1 MKFVQ
6 EIEKLQ
12 KENEGSIIIAK
23 NGIYFVAI
31 GKDAIILNEELGLK
45 LTCMRKELCK
55 VGFLV
60 KNVEKYIEKL
70 EKLGYS
76 FILYV
81 KNEKDELEEIYRYKG
96 KNTEETKSCL
106 ECTSCAN
113 RKEQEEDILERVRN
127 LGKAKQKRK

>member
-23 NGIYFVAI
+23 NGIFFVAI
-31 GKDAIILNEELGLK
+31 GKDAITLHEQLNLK
-45 LTCMRKELCK
+45 LTCMKKELCK

-60 KNVEKYIEKL
+60 KNVEKYIQKL
-70 EKLGYS
+70 EEIGYS

-81 KNEKDELEEIYRYKG
+81 KNKKDELEEIYKF
-96 KNTEETKSCL
+96 K
-106 ECTSCAN
+106 
-113 RKEQEEDILERVRN
+113 
-127 LGKAKQKRK
+127 